1 MITTEIN
8 YRVLYAHTD
17 KMGIVNNARYFE
29 YFEAGR
35 GDMLRNIGYAYK
47 DMEQKN
53 IALPLI
59 EAYCKYIC
67 TAKYDDILVVKCYM
81 NNIPTVKTRIDY
93 EIFVDGKLIA
103 TGFTV
108 HSFVDL
114 IKIKPVRPPKDFI
127 ELIKTYF

>member
-1 MITTEIN
+1 MITTEIS

-17 KMGIVNNARYFE
+17 KMGIVNNARYLE

-35 GDMLRNIGYAYK
+35 GDMLRKIGYTYK

-59 EAYCKYIC
+59 EAYCKYIGA
-67 TAKYDDILVVKCYM
+67 AKYDDILVVKCFM
-81 NNIPTVKTRIDY
+81 NNIPTVKTKIDY